1 MRTEFMESITHEL
14 KTPIASIQAMGKTM
28 IRGRLS
34 GSAEREYAA
43 AVVQEARR
51 LARLVDN
58 LLAHSRV
65 TDVADVYS
73 FEPVDLEDLIST
85 VLADFKQQL
94 ERERYR
100 VTVDVSP
107 DVPLVLAD
115 RVALELVLGNL
126 IDNAIRHS
134 GAVKDIRL
142 DVEAAGR
149 NVRLTLADRGLGI
162 PAEDLNRVTQKFVR
176 ARNAGA
182 GGSGLGLAIVARIVN
197 DHRGT
202 FTIESSLGHGTAVHV
217 VLPAAD
223 GERYLWNRAEAR

>member
-1 MRTEFMESITHEL
+1 
-14 KTPIASIQAMGKTM
+14 MGKTLM
-28 IRGRLS
+28 RGRLS
-34 GSAEREYAA
+34 PPAEREYDA

-73 FEPVDLEDLIST
+73 FEPVDLEDLIGT

-94 ERERYR
+94 EREGYA
-100 VTVDVSP
+100 VTVDVSS

-115 RVALELVLGNL
+115 RIAMELLLGNL

-134 GAVKDIRL
+134 GSVKDIRL
-142 DVEAAGR
+142 GVEATGR
-149 NVRLTLADRGLGI
+149 NVRLTVSDRGLGI
-162 PAEDLNRVTQKFVR
+162 PAEDLTRVTQKFVR
-176 ARNAGA
+176 GRNAGA
-182 GGSGLGLAIVARIVN
+182 GGSGLGLAIVARIVS

-217 VLPAAD
+217 LLPAAAD
-223 GERYLWNRAEAR
+223 ERYLWNRAEAR